1 MGQFFFSDK
10 YGNGSGRKEESDG
23 GGEGEEQEDG
33 DDEASVD
40 EEVLPGPD
48 PGPHAAAAAAGP
60 ADPGRCGPPGHRQE
74 AEGLERPPEA
84 RAPSL
89 RGRRRRREVHFP
101 EELEVFPNRFL
112 RNVRLAFD
120 HLNAMA
126 HVIKSL
132 CLPAGPGVHRAP
144 DADGDIRGNLR
155 RRGARQGVRALQI
168 QGKLLQAAHVQ
179 SRT

>member
-48 PGPHAAAAAAGP
+48 PGPHADAAGP

-144 DADGDIRGNLR
+144 DADGDIRGNIR
-155 RRGARQGVRALQI
+155 RRGARQGVRAVQI